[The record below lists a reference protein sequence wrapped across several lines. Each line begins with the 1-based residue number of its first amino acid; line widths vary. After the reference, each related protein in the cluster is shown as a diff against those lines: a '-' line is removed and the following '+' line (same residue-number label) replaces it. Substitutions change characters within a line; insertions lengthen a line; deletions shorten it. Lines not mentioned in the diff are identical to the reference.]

1 MEIDDSSQLNGSVK
15 NSNTSINQQCE
26 NNDISA
32 SGKKGSNDSSL
43 SGNNK
48 LFQDRRRLRKHNA
61 GDNNDD
67 GGYNKEWMDIERK
80 NIQAYEY
87 LCHVE
92 EARE

>member
-1 MEIDDSSQLNGSVK
+1 MKEV
-15 NSNTSINQQCE
+15 
-26 NNDISA
+26 
-32 SGKKGSNDSSL
+32 
-43 SGNNK
+43 NNK
-48 LFQDRRRLRKHNA
+48 LFQDRRRLRKNNNENA
-61 GDNNDD
+61 T